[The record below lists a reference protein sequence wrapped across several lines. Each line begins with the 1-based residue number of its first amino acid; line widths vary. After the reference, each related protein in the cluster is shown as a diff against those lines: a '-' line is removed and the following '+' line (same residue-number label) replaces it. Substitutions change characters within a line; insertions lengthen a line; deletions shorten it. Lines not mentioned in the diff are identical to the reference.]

1 MHLRRISPLQSVCG
15 GGNSPASAAL
25 AQLVRALDCGSRGP
39 LFKPGRRYH
48 SPKIEHTIK
57 PHRCMVF
64 DLSQRRRH
72 PDVTYPCQTARCL
85 MLQMA
90 AIFHIFIGSTLAG
103 VAIIFALVMGV
114 TTMSSI
120 LIAAAIGFVVS
131 FPVTW
136 MIAKMVYRNE

>member
-1 MHLRRISPLQSVCG
+1 
-15 GGNSPASAAL
+15 
-25 AQLVRALDCGSRGP
+25 
-39 LFKPGRRYH
+39 
-48 SPKIEHTIK
+48 
-57 PHRCMVF
+57 
-64 DLSQRRRH
+64 
-72 PDVTYPCQTARCL
+72 

-90 AIFHIFIGSTLAG
+90 AIFHIFFGSTLAG